1 MPFLVLFILA
11 SFSTVFAVTDEQALE
26 EGMTPIEELSDF
38 SPEFKFHRSE
48 YVTTIPSEEDIATVI
63 RSTKQVIVVNKASKG
78 AGAQT
83 LRVYRD
89 GVIHPLLENNVSKDF
104 VKISTGREKEETAA
118 SGRVY
123 LSTTPKGFFRPQR
136 VYTMYYS
143 NTWKADMPNAI
154 FFCPT
159 FSKECGIAIHATT
172 ESHYAE
178 LGTRASGGCVR
189 TRNEISRQ
197 LRELVMDTGLG
208 HEEGRFATTTE
219 SHRRWRVIK
228 NSVMVD
234 NLDRYTGVFTSKV
247 SSWDTVIVVYE

>member
-1 MPFLVLFILA
+1 MPVLVLLVLM
-11 SFSTVFAVTDEQALE
+11 SLNVFALSDEQALE
-26 EGMTPIEELSDF
+26 EGMTPIEEMSDF
-38 SPEFKFHRSE
+38 TGEMKFDRSE
-48 YVTTIPSEEDIATVI
+48 YVTTIPSEEDIAKVI
-63 RSTKQVIVVNKASKG
+63 GSTKQVILVNKASKG
-78 AGAQT
+78 PGAQT

-89 GVIHPLLENNVSKDF
+89 GVILPLMENNVSKDF

-143 NTWKADMPNAI
+143 NTWQADMPNAV

-178 LGTRASGGCVR
+178 LGSRASGGCVR
-189 TRNEISRQ
+189 TRNEISSQ
-197 LRELVMDTGLG
+197 IRELVMDTGLG
-208 HEEGRFATTTE
+208 HEAGRFSTITE
-219 SHRRWRVIK
+219 SHRRWLVTK
-228 NSVMVD
+228 NSVVVD
-234 NLDRYTGVFTSKV
+234 NLDRYSGIFISKV
-247 SSWDTVIVVYE
+247 NSWDTVIVVYE